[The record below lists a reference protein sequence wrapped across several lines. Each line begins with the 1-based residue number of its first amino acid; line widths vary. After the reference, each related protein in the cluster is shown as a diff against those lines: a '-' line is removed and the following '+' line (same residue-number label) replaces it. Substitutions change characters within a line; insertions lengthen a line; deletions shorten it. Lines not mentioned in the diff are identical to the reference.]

1 MNQLGLSADG
11 IPPFP
16 PPSAGLLQGFARCYD
31 LFASSPAAAAA
42 AASGYNTDS
51 SKASSKAE
59 EKEESEKENSS
70 KASSKA
76 SSESANGSAAP
87 PPAPAGAFDIL
98 ARVRGFHGLGARV
111 KSWLFPSSAP
121 DAASPSVRHTRVH
134 HPPTSRPT
142 PAAPP
147 PPATGDEKAL
157 EVFLPLHY
165 RYRWRR

>member
-1 MNQLGLSADG
+1 MPVSGRNS
-11 IPPFP
+11 PFP

-31 LFASSPAAAAA
+31 LFASSPAAAN
-42 AASGYNTDS
+42 ASGYNTDS
-51 SKASSKAE
+51 SKASSKA
-59 EKEESEKENSS
+59 
-70 KASSKA
+70 
-76 SSESANGSAAP
+76 SSESANASAAP

-111 KSWLFPSSAP
+111 KRWLFPSSSAP
-121 DAASPSVRHTRVH
+121 DAASPRARHTRA
-134 HPPTSRPT
+134 HPPTSSRPT

-165 RYRWRR
+165 RYRKWYGGGTRGIGSE